1 MRTDSQPVSEIVQ
14 HVVAKVPQG
23 LSELKQ
29 TQLSSFIGLYYE
41 RVQESDLRSGA
52 IEDLYGA
59 AAAHWHQL
67 QHRPAGT
74 PLIRLYNPTQ
84 TGHGWQSTHTV
95 IEIVTDDVPH
105 LIASLSMALVNSQY
119 CIHQIVHPSVAVT
132 RDEAGHLVSFECAS
146 AQCTSPD
153 QNQQLTN
160 AETTRQESVIHIEI
174 DRVARQSE
182 FDQIRQALK
191 QTINALNQVEHDLD
205 TMRTFRDALPDACAT
220 EATDTRE
227 LLAWMNDRR
236 FLLLGTASLAAGI
249 CASANQLNGQLNGQ
263 LNEQVNDQASN
274 QLHDPLGILADD
286 QIAEGVVRAAS
297 SHTGQSV
304 SLVKINHRSPVARP
318 ENLDV
323 ITVNTSTGCA
333 CLVGLL
339 APGVKHLGTSEI
351 PLLNA
356 KTRDVLKAS
365 GFSTRSHAGKSL
377 ETTLEQF
384 PRDMLIHNDPASLLD
399 IATGI
404 LNLQERQRIGLF
416 GAAAP
421 GGTYCNCLVYI
432 PRERY
437 GRKLRL
443 EIENIL
449 LSELGGTSSEFDS
462 SFSSESTLARI
473 HYQIHR
479 NTPWTDQPDWQH
491 IEARVRQ
498 AAISWDDELYA
509 TLSNNYDEDR
519 ANQLFR
525 QYRDAIPNSYKED
538 YSARVAFNDI
548 RFIEDNLTDDQP
560 VMSFYRNI
568 MADAGTVNFKLFS
581 PRQHIALSDVIP
593 IIENMGL
600 RVDAEHPFHIKT
612 KHRPDVWIHE
622 FTAQHVEGRD
632 VVADE
637 PGERI
642 QTAFKHTW
650 SGTVENDGFNRLILE
665 GAVDWRQV
673 VIIRS
678 YSKYLLQ
685 IRVPYSQ
692 AYMVDS
698 LVSNATITKLLI
710 QLFEHRFNPD
720 ITGDRKALQAE
731 TRDAIQAA
739 LTDVQSLDQDRI
751 LRNFLNLID
760 STVRTNFYCQQI
772 VNGDT
777 TQFDYVSFKFDSGS
791 IKSLPLPRPAF
802 EIFVYSPRVEG
813 IHLRG
818 GKVARGGLRWSDRRE
833 DFRTEVLGLMKAQM
847 VKNAVIVP
855 VGSKGGF
862 YVKRP
867 PVGGDRDAQQ
877 QEGIECYRIFLR
889 GLLDVT
895 DNFNEDTVVPPQRVV
910 RYDED
915 DPYLVVAADKG
926 TATFSDYANAISG
939 EYGFWLGDAFA
950 SGGSVGYDHKKMG
963 ITARGAWESVKRHFR
978 QLDINTQTTLF
989 SVVGIGDMAGD
1000 VFGNGML
1007 LSEHIR
1013 LQAAFNHLHIF
1024 IDPEPDATRSFT
1036 ERQRLFDLPRSSW
1049 TDYDSNLISTGG
1061 GIYPRSAKSISL
1073 SPEAVSSLGLPEAT
1087 MTPNDLIHH
1096 LLQAPVDL
1104 LWNGGIGT
1112 YVKAHSESHGDARD
1126 RANDAVRVDAKQ
1138 LRCKVVGEGGNLG
1151 LTQKARIEFAQQGG
1165 LIYTDAIDNS
1175 AGVDCSDH
1183 EVNIKV
1189 LLNTIVQN
1197 GDMTGKQ
1204 RDRLLADMTEDVGN
1218 LVLKDNYL
1226 QTQCIT
1232 TTAAEA
1238 AAMLAEHA
1246 RFISALELDGKL
1258 DRTIE
1263 HLPDSEEIAERLANE
1278 KGLTRPELAVI
1289 VAYSKMTLYDALLNS
1304 DFPDDPWLERVL
1316 LDYFPSRI
1324 QQEHAEAVTQHRLR
1338 REIIATVVTN
1348 QLVNRLGPTFLYR
1361 MQEELGSSESG
1372 VAKAFVA
1379 VCEIFAMSDLWADIE
1394 ALDNK
1399 IAADI
1404 QTGMQT
1410 LVRGL
1415 VERAMHWHLRS
1426 RRPAADIGTLVHDF
1440 KEGAQALIDSLPDS
1454 LASIHRKTLD
1464 ERCAYFSAAG
1474 APEATAMAVARV
1486 VPLSSALD
1494 IIEISK
1500 SQEKPISLVATVYY
1514 ELGVLLNLQWLRDE
1528 IGELAVSTHWHT
1540 LAKSELRS
1548 DLHYQQ
1554 RHLCA
1559 EILSKGRKT
1568 EDSGAMV
1575 SKWIA
1580 SNQTTVSKY
1589 NELMNDMKAST
1600 SVDFAMLSLAVNE
1613 VHKLLRTDRPL
1624 AS

>member
-14 HVVAKVPQG
+14 QVVSMVPQG
-23 LSELKQ
+23 LSD
-29 TQLSSFIGLYYE
+29 TRRAQLSAFIGLYYE
-41 RVQESDLRSGA
+41 RVQESDLRSSA

-67 QHRPAGT
+67 QEKPSQS

-84 TGHGWQSTHTV
+84 TSHGWQSTHTV

-105 LIASLSMALVNSQY
+105 LIASLSMTLVNSKLG
-119 CIHQIVHPSVAVT
+119 IHQIVHPSMSVSRDPAGQLLCIHSAVNT
-132 RDEAGHLVSFECAS
+132 GSQVQDSDE
-146 AQCTSPD
+146 D
-153 QNQQLTN
+153 I
-160 AETTRQESVIHIEI
+160 RQESIIHIEI

-182 FDQIRQALK
+182 FDEIRLALS
-191 QTINALNQVEHDLD
+191 QTIRALNTVESDLD
-205 TMRTFRDALPDACAT
+205 AMRSFRDALPARCLK
-220 EATDTRE
+220 EADNARD
-227 LLAWMNDRR
+227 LLTWINDRR
-236 FLLLGTASLAAGI
+236 FLLLGTAMLP
-249 CASANQLNGQLNGQ
+249 ASTRG
-263 LNEQVNDQASN
+263 DASGN
-274 QLHDPLGILADD
+274 LQNPLGILSESD
-286 QIAEGVVRAAS
+286 IAVSVINAATVH
-297 SHTGQSV
+297 HTDSL

-323 ITVNTSTGCA
+323 ITAETKDGSA

-339 APGVKHLGTSEI
+339 APGIKHLDTSEI

-365 GFSTRSHAGKSL
+365 GLSTRSHAGKSL

-384 PRDMLIHNDPASLLD
+384 PPDMLIHNDPTRLLEIAS
-399 IATGI
+399 GI

-421 GGTYCNCLVYI
+421 GGSYCNCLVYI

-479 NTPWTDQPDWQH
+479 DTPTEQQPDWPQ

-538 YSARVAFNDI
+538 YSARIAFSDI
-548 RFIEDNLTDDQP
+548 RFIEDNLKDDQP

-612 KHRPDVWIHE
+612 KHRADVWIHE
-622 FTAQHVEGRD
+622 FTAQHVDGRD
-632 VVADE
+632 VVTDE

-650 SGTVENDGFNRLILE
+650 SGGVENDGFNRLILE

-698 LVSNATITKLLI
+698 LVSNASITKLLI
-710 QLFEHRFNPD
+710 KLFEHRFDPD
-720 ITGDRKALQAE
+720 LSGDREALQAQ
-731 TRDAIQAA
+731 TRADIVAA
-739 LTDVQSLDQDRI
+739 LADVQSLDQDRI

-760 STVRTNFYCQQI
+760 ATVRTNFYCQQL
-772 VNGDT
+772 VNGAA
-777 TQFDYVSFKFDSGS
+777 TQYDYVSFKFDSAH
-791 IKSLPLPRPAF
+791 IKSLPLPRPAY

-867 PVGGDRDAQQ
+867 PVGGDRDELQ
-877 QEGIECYRIFLR
+877 QEGIACYRIFLR
-889 GLLDVT
+889 GLLDIT
-895 DNFNEDTVVPPQRVV
+895 DNFNEDTVVPPARVV
-910 RYDED
+910 RYDDD

-926 TATFSDYANAISG
+926 TATFSDYANAISE

-978 QLDINTQTTLF
+978 QLDINTQTTPF
-989 SVVGIGDMAGD
+989 TVVGIGDMAGD

-1007 LSEHIR
+1007 LSEHI
-1013 LQAAFNHLHIF
+1013 LLKAAFNHLHIF
-1024 IDPEPDATRSFT
+1024 IDPNPDAATSFA
-1036 ERQRLFDLPRSSW
+1036 ERDRLFNLPRSSW
-1049 TDYDSNLISTGG
+1049 TDYDSSLISAGG
-1061 GIYPRSAKSISL
+1061 GLYPRSAKSISL
-1073 SPEAVSSLGLPEAT
+1073 SPEAVKSLGLPEAT
-1087 MTPNDLIHH
+1087 MTPNELIHH
-1096 LLQAPVDL
+1096 LLLAPVDL

-1112 YVKAHSESHGDARD
+1112 YVKAHTESHSDARD
-1126 RANDAVRVDAKQ
+1126 RANDAVRVDARQ

-1151 LTQKARIEFAQQGG
+1151 LTQQARIEFAQHGG

-1204 RDRLLADMTEDVGN
+1204 RDLLLADMTDDVAD
-1218 LVLKDNYL
+1218 LVLMDNYL

-1232 TTAAEA
+1232 TAAAEA
-1238 AAMLAEHA
+1238 TAMLAEHA
-1246 RFISALELDGKL
+1246 RFINRLESAGKL
-1258 DRTIE
+1258 DRIIE
-1263 HLPDSEEIAERLANE
+1263 HLPDNEEIAERLANE

-1304 DFPDDPWLERVL
+1304 SFPDDPWLERVL
-1316 LDYFPSRI
+1316 LDYFPDRI
-1324 QQEHAEAVTQHRLR
+1324 QAEHADAVTQHRLR
-1338 REIIATVVTN
+1338 REIIATIVTN
-1348 QLVNRLGPTFLYR
+1348 QLVNRLGPTFLHR
-1361 MQEELGSSESG
+1361 MQEELGATES
-1372 VAKAFVA
+1372 AIATAFVA
-1379 VCEIFAMSDLWADIE
+1379 VCEIFSMSGLWADIE
-1394 ALDNK
+1394 ALDNQ
-1399 IAADI
+1399 IPADI
-1404 QTGMQT
+1404 QTSMQT

-1426 RRPAADIGTLVHDF
+1426 RRPAAGIQTLVDDF
-1440 KEGAQALIDSLPDS
+1440 KEGAEALIDSLPDS

-1464 ERCAYFSAAG
+1464 ERCAYFSDAG
-1474 APEATAMAVARV
+1474 APQSTAMAVARV

-1500 SQEKPISLVATVYY
+1500 SQEKPVSLVATVYY

-1528 IGELAVSTHWHT
+1528 IGGLAVSTHWHT

-1559 EILSKGRKT
+1559 EILSKGRTT
-1568 EDSGAMV
+1568 EDSDAMV
-1575 SKWIA
+1575 TKWFA
-1580 SNQTTVSKY
+1580 SNKTTVAKY
-1589 NELMNDMKAST
+1589 NELISDMKAST